1 MSLAGQTPRQN
12 LEERPP
18 KDVVAIGDSE
28 RKKVQ
33 MGGGRNPNTS
43 SKAKDT
49 LTSEFRHD
57 NT

>member
-1 MSLAGQTPRQN
+1 MNLAGQTPRQN

-33 MGGGRNPNTS
+33 IRGGQSP
-43 SKAKDT
+43 KI
-49 LTSEFRHD
+49 RHLRLKIC
-57 NT
+57 